1 MKRISL
7 IMILLFC
14 AGAAFSADRLLV
26 SAGVSYLQ
34 AADSGYR
41 EIYGQSLFYPEAWV
55 GVRLVRGLHLMAGF
69 GMLTK
74 KGETPDLHLPAKS
87 TQRFF
92 SGGLAYI
99 VPVSGSVR
107 FKVEAGVADIGYK
120 EQAMDLTVK
129 GSKLGYQAELGLLIM
144 GEVAF
149 TGFNIGY
156 LSASDTVEGVK
167 IKLGGARASLCVGFR
182 I

>member
-1 MKRISL
+1 MKRMSL
-7 IMILLFC
+7 ILILLFC

-34 AADSGYR
+34 AADSGYK
-41 EIYGQSLFYPEAWV
+41 EIYGQSLFYPEARV
-55 GVRLVRGLHLMAGF
+55 GVRLVRGLHFMAGF
-69 GMLTK
+69 GMLSK

-92 SGGLAYI
+92 TGGLAYLI
-99 VPVSGSVR
+99 PASGAVL
-107 FKVEAGVADIGYK
+107 FKVEAGVADISYK
-120 EQAMDLTVK
+120 EEAMDLMVK
-129 GSKLGYQAELGLLIM
+129 GSKLGYQAELGLLIL
-144 GEVAF
+144 GNVLFTEV
-149 TGFNIGY
+149 NLGY
-156 LSASDTVEGVK
+156 LSAADTVDGVK

>member
-14 AGAAFSADRLLV
+14 ASAAFSGDRLLV
-26 SAGVSYLQ
+26 SAGVGYLQ

-41 EIYGQSLFYPEAWV
+41 EIYGQSLFYPEARM
-55 GVRLVRGLHLMAGF
+55 GVRLVLGLYLMGGF

-99 VPVSGSVR
+99 VPVSGAVR
-107 FKVEAGVADIGYK
+107 FKVEAGVADISYK
-120 EQAMDLTVK
+120 EEAMDLTVK
-129 GSKLGYQAELGLLIM
+129 RSKIGYEAELGLLIM
-144 GEVAF
+144 GDVAF
-149 TGFNIGY
+149 TGINLGY
-156 LSASDTVEGVK
+156 LSAADTIDGVK
-167 IKLGGARASLCVGFR
+167 IRLGGARASLCVGFR